1 MPQLQLPIFPAGVTE
16 INSRIA
22 VQKEAGRVFY
32 LHGHLPVFQHEEQD
46 VRSFRMFTSQM
57 IAGGTVKPK
66 EIVKTFGVPMI
77 TVKRYVKLYRD
88 HGSKGFY
95 EANPRHSSASVLKGP
110 VLEQAQQL
118 LDEGRS
124 VPEVAAELNVL
135 TNTLHKAIRAG
146 RLRGPQKKAG
156 AATEVTNKSE
166 RSQTDSQAPMGN
178 GATRSLERVAAAMGE
193 LESAPIEFQAT
204 CDVAQGG
211 VLLALPALL
220 AAGLLRC
227 TPEFYQLPK
236 GFYGI
241 ESIFLLLGLMA
252 LARIRSLEQLRYQA
266 PGEWGKLLGLDRIPE
281 VRTLRAKLKLLCQ
294 DMGLAMRWN
303 AALAQEWIARQN
315 ATELY
320 FYGDGH
326 VRVYHG
332 DQTALPRHYVARE
345 RLCLRATTDYWI
357 NAMDGQ
363 PFLYVNKE
371 VDPGLIATLKG
382 DVIPWLEANV
392 AKTPE
397 QEQRLAEDP
406 RAHWFTMVFD
416 REGYSP
422 ELFEQ
427 MRKKRIAILSYHKFP
442 GDDWRSEEFA
452 TYSVTLAGG
461 ETVTLQLAERGS
473 QLSNK
478 LWLREIRKL
487 TDTGH
492 QTSILTTNFQAPMT
506 TLAVSLFAR
515 WSQEN
520 FFRYMREHFGLD
532 RLIEYGTE
540 LIPDAISVVNPA
552 WRKLDSRIRSKAGQL
567 FRLAARFGALV
578 LSEDPSESQVLG
590 FQHRKG
596 HLREETQA
604 LQLEIDNLKQLRKK
618 TEHHIPVNSLPEED
632 QFTRLCTER
641 KHFIDTL
648 KMIAYRAE
656 SSMASLLREHM
667 ARGGDDARA
676 LLRQIFQ
683 TEADLTPDLAA
694 NTLTVSLHHLTQAA
708 HDQAIEQLLADL
720 NATQTVFPGTQLTL
734 VFKLGSA

>member
-1 MPQLQLPIFPAGVTE
+1 
-16 INSRIA
+16 
-22 VQKEAGRVFY
+22 
-32 LHGHLPVFQHEEQD
+32 
-46 VRSFRMFTSQM
+46 
-57 IAGGTVKPK
+57 
-66 EIVKTFGVPMI
+66 
-77 TVKRYVKLYRD
+77 
-88 HGSKGFY
+88 
-95 EANPRHSSASVLKGP
+95 
-110 VLEQAQQL
+110 
-118 LDEGRS
+118 
-124 VPEVAAELNVL
+124 
-135 TNTLHKAIRAG
+135 
-146 RLRGPQKKAG
+146 
-156 AATEVTNKSE
+156 
-166 RSQTDSQAPMGN
+166 MGN

-220 AAGLLRC
+220 AAGLLRRA
-227 TPEFYQLPK
+227 PEFYQLPN
-236 GFYGI
+236 GFYGL
-241 ESIFLLLGLMA
+241 ESIFLLLALMA
-252 LARIRSLEQLRYQA
+252 LARVRSLEQLRYQA

-294 DMGLAMRWN
+294 DMGRAMEWN

-315 ATELY
+315 ATDLY
-320 FYGDGH
+320 FYCDGH

-382 DVIPWLEANV
+382 DVIPWLEANL

-397 QEQRLAEDP
+397 QERRLAEDP

-427 MRKKRIAILSYHKFP
+427 MRNKRIAILSYHKFP
-442 GDDWRSEEFA
+442 QDDWRREEF
-452 TYSVTLAGG
+452 TTHSVPLSGG
-461 ETVTLQLAERGS
+461 EAVTMQLAERGA
-473 QLSNK
+473 QLSNQ

-492 QTSILTTNFQAPMT
+492 QTSILTTNFQAPMA

-520 FFRYMREHFGLD
+520 FFRYMRAHYSLD

-540 LIPDAISVVNPA
+540 PIPDAIAVVNPA
-552 WRKLDSRIRSKAGQL
+552 WRKLDSQIRSKAGQRY
-567 FRLAARFGALV
+567 RLAAQFGALA
-578 LSEDPSESQVLG
+578 LCEDPTESQVQG
-590 FQHRKG
+590 FQQRKG
-596 HLREETQA
+596 HLREEIQV
-604 LQLEIDNLKQLRKK
+604 LDLEIDNLKLQRRK
-618 TEHHIPVNSLPEED
+618 TEHHIPVKLLPD
-632 QFTRLCTER
+632 KDRFTRLRTER
-641 KHFIDTL
+641 KHFTDTL

-656 SSMASLLREHM
+656 SSMASLLREQM
-667 ARGGDDARA
+667 VRGDDDARS

-694 NTLTVSLHHLTQAA
+694 NTLTIRLHHLTQAA
-708 HDQAIEQLLADL
+708 HDHAIEQMLADL
-720 NATQTVFPGTQLTL
+720 NATQTVFPGTKLTL
-734 VFKLGSA
+734 VFKLGSS

>member
-1 MPQLQLPIFPAGVTE
+1 
-16 INSRIA
+16 
-22 VQKEAGRVFY
+22 
-32 LHGHLPVFQHEEQD
+32 
-46 VRSFRMFTSQM
+46 
-57 IAGGTVKPK
+57 
-66 EIVKTFGVPMI
+66 
-77 TVKRYVKLYRD
+77 
-88 HGSKGFY
+88 
-95 EANPRHSSASVLKGP
+95 
-110 VLEQAQQL
+110 
-118 LDEGRS
+118 
-124 VPEVAAELNVL
+124 
-135 TNTLHKAIRAG
+135 
-146 RLRGPQKKAG
+146 
-156 AATEVTNKSE
+156 
-166 RSQTDSQAPMGN
+166 MGN
-178 GATRSLERVAAAMGE
+178 GATRTLDRVAAAMGE
-193 LESAPIEFQAT
+193 LESAPIEFHPA

-220 AAGLLRC
+220 AAGLLRY
-227 TPEFYQLPK
+227 TPEFYELPN

-241 ESIFLLLGLMA
+241 ESVFLLLGLMA

-281 VRTLRAKLKLLCQ
+281 VRTLRAKLKLLCR
-294 DMGLAMRWN
+294 DMGRAVRWN

-315 ATELY
+315 ATDLY
-320 FYGDGH
+320 FYCDGH

-371 VDPGLIATLKG
+371 VDPGLIATLTG

-392 AKTPE
+392 VKTPE
-397 QEQRLAEDP
+397 QERRLAEDP

-422 ELFEQ
+422 ALFEQ

-442 GDDWRSEEFA
+442 GDDWRREEF
-452 TYSVTLAGG
+452 TTHSVILAGG
-461 ETVTLQLAERGS
+461 ETVTMQLAERGS

-487 TDTGH
+487 TGSGH
-492 QTSILTTNFQAPMT
+492 QTAILTTNFQAPMT

-520 FFRYMREHFGLD
+520 FFRYMREHFSLD

-552 WRKLDSRIRSKAGQL
+552 WRKLDSQVRSLGGRL
-567 FRLAARFGALV
+567 YRLAARFGALI
-578 LSEDPSESQVLG
+578 LSEDPGESQVQG
-590 FQHRKG
+590 FQQRKG
-596 HLREETQA
+596 QWREEIQA
-604 LQLEIDNLKQLRKK
+604 LELEIANLKQLRKE
-618 TEHHIPVNSLPEED
+618 TAHHIPVQLLPEKD
-632 QFTRLCTER
+632 QFPRLRTER

-656 SSMASLLREHM
+656 SSMASLLGEHM

-676 LLRQIFQ
+676 LLRQLFQ
-683 TEADLTPDLAA
+683 TEADLMPDLAA
-694 NTLTVSLHHLTQAA
+694 KTLTVRLHHLTQAA
-708 HDQAIEQLLADL
+708 HDQAIEQLLTEL

-734 VFKLGSA
+734 VFKLGSS

>member
-1 MPQLQLPIFPAGVTE
+1 
-16 INSRIA
+16 
-22 VQKEAGRVFY
+22 
-32 LHGHLPVFQHEEQD
+32 
-46 VRSFRMFTSQM
+46 
-57 IAGGTVKPK
+57 
-66 EIVKTFGVPMI
+66 
-77 TVKRYVKLYRD
+77 
-88 HGSKGFY
+88 
-95 EANPRHSSASVLKGP
+95 
-110 VLEQAQQL
+110 
-118 LDEGRS
+118 
-124 VPEVAAELNVL
+124 
-135 TNTLHKAIRAG
+135 
-146 RLRGPQKKAG
+146 
-156 AATEVTNKSE
+156 
-166 RSQTDSQAPMGN
+166 MGN

-193 LESAPIEFQAT
+193 LESAPIEFQST

-220 AAGLLRC
+220 AAGLLC
-227 TPEFYQLPK
+227 HTGEFYQLPQ

-266 PGEWGKLLGLDRIPE
+266 PGEWGKLVGLDRIPE

-294 DMGLAMRWN
+294 DWGRAMRWN
-303 AALAQEWIARQN
+303 AQLAKEWIARQN
-315 ATELY
+315 DAELY
-320 FYGDGH
+320 FYCDGH

-371 VDPGLIATLKG
+371 VDPGLIATLQQ
-382 DVIPWLEANV
+382 DVIPWLEASV

-397 QEQRLAEDP
+397 QERRLAEEA
-406 RAHWFTMVFD
+406 RTHWFTLVFD

-422 ELFEQ
+422 ELFAQ
-427 MRKKRIAILSYHKFP
+427 MWKKRIAILTYHKFP
-442 GDDWRSEEFA
+442 QDDWPREEFA
-452 TYSVTLAGG
+452 THAVLLAGG

-487 TDTGH
+487 TDSGH

-520 FFRYMREHFGLD
+520 FFRYMREHYSLD

-540 LIPDAISVVNPA
+540 PIPDAISVVNPA
-552 WRKLDSRIRSKAGQL
+552 WRKLDSQIRSQAGQRY
-567 FRLAARFGALV
+567 RLAAQFGALA
-578 LSEDPSESQVLG
+578 LSEDPTESQVQG
-590 FQHRKG
+590 FQQRKG
-596 HLREETQA
+596 HLQEEIQV
-604 LQLEIDNLKQLRKK
+604 LDLEIDNLKQLRKK
-618 TEHHIPVNSLPEED
+618 TEHHIPVKSLPEED
-632 QFTRLCTER
+632 RFTRLRTER

-656 SSMASLLREHM
+656 SSMASLLGEHM

-694 NTLTVSLHHLTQAA
+694 NTLTVRLHHLTQAA
-708 HDQAIEQLLADL
+708 HDRAIEQLLVDL
-720 NATQTVFPGTQLTL
+720 NATQTVFPGTKLTL
-734 VFKLGSA
+734 VFKLGSS